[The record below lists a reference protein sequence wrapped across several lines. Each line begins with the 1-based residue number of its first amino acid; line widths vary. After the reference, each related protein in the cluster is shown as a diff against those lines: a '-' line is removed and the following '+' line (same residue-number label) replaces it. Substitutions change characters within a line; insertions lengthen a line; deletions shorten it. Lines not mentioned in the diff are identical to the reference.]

1 MTIKTISLHEQNT
14 IFIFL
19 VEKICL
25 KHQLV
30 AVRSTLFVT
39 DNTQQDWS
47 HRLCLHVHRSK

>member
-1 MTIKTISLHEQNT
+1 MTIKTISLHEQLK

-25 KHQLV
+25 KQLV